1 MKKLFVLFSVSMLL
15 STLGLYAQQAMT
27 YKGEITDSYCAPM
40 GSHPDPDAK
49 KCTVDCVKMGATY
62 VLYNAADKTVYQL
75 DDQKKP
81 VAFAGKKVSVSGT
94 LDKATKTIHVTEI
107 KAA

>member
-1 MKKLFVLFSVSMLL
+1 MKKLLLLL
-15 STLGLYAQQAMT
+15 SLSMSLAAIGLHAQQAMT
-27 YKGEITDSYCAPM
+27 FKGEITDSYCAPM
-40 GSHPDPDAK
+40 GSHPDPDAV

-62 VLYNAADKTVYQL
+62 VLYNPADKSVYQL

-81 VAFAGKKVSVSGT
+81 AAFAGKKVSVSGT
-94 LDKATKTIHVTEI
+94 LNKATKTIHVTDI

>member
-1 MKKLFVLFSVSMLL
+1 MKRLSLIIFGSILL
-15 STLGLYAQQAMT
+15 LPLAMYAQQATT

-81 VAFAGKKVSVSGT
+81 VAFAGKKVSVTGT
-94 LDKATKTIHVTEI
+94 LDKAKKTIHVTDI

>member
-1 MKKLFVLFSVSMLL
+1 MKRVSLLILGPMLL
-15 STLGLYAQQAMT
+15 LPFGLSAQQATT

-81 VAFAGKKVSVSGT
+81 VAFAGKKVSVTGT
-94 LDKATKTIHVTEI
+94 LDKAKKTIHVTDI

>member
-1 MKKLFVLFSVSMLL
+1 MKKLFLLLSASML
-15 STLGLYAQQAMT
+15 STLGLYAQQATT

-40 GSHPDPDAK
+40 GAHPEPDAK

-81 VAFAGKKVSVSGT
+81 VPFAGKKVSVSGT

>member
-1 MKKLFVLFSVSMLL
+1 
-15 STLGLYAQQAMT
+15 MT

-62 VLYNAADKTVYQL
+62 VLYSAADKTVYQL

-81 VAFAGKKVSVSGT
+81 AAFAGKKVSVSGT